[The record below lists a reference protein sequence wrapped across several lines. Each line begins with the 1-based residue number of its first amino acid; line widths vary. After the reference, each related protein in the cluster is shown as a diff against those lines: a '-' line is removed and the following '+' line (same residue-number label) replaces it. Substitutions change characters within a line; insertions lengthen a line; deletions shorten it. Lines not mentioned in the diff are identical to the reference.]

1 MVFRLLQNSNRFR
14 RLGVVAGCLLTYLI
28 VFFLVQ
34 PSLSEDTSKKSTRRT
49 QRSNG
54 NTSPRSYERRQRER
68 EHEEEHEDE
77 EEHEEENGG
86 TSGGGGTGGGSGG
99 GTTTGSSYVV
109 LAYND
114 LGMHCMNQ
122 DFSQLCILP
131 PFNSLHAQVI
141 LRGKEPRI
149 VTQGATVKYSIP
161 GNTFSIGKT
170 NFWNFASA
178 LFGTN
183 LPPDIGLTGNGLA
196 GVMAPTGTNDWAAIG
211 IPLTPIDDL
220 GNLNPYP
227 LGEVNVEIQGTQV
240 ATTRAVVPV
249 SWEISCNLCHAPNQ
263 PGPAVD
269 ADILRRHDQ
278 KHNTQLFGNG
288 PVLCASCH
296 ADPALGTTGAPG
308 VKSLSHAMHGSHAS
322 RMAPVASLGNTC
334 YACHPGF
341 QTNCQRDVHFAKGI
355 YCTQCHGDMAQVASP
370 NRTPWVSQPSCAS
383 CHKQRKPEFDFE
395 EPGKLFK
402 DSHGHGNVHC
412 AACHGSPHAIGPAVT
427 AADNF
432 QAIAH
437 QGFAGTIS
445 KCTVCHTSMPGE
457 KFEHKRD

>member
-249 SWEISCNLCHAPNQ
+249 S
-263 PGPAVD
+263 
-269 ADILRRHDQ
+269 
-278 KHNTQLFGNG
+278 
-288 PVLCASCH
+288 
-296 ADPALGTTGAPG
+296 
-308 VKSLSHAMHGSHAS
+308 
-322 RMAPVASLGNTC
+322 
-334 YACHPGF
+334 
-341 QTNCQRDVHFAKGI
+341 
-355 YCTQCHGDMAQVASP
+355 
-370 NRTPWVSQPSCAS
+370 
-383 CHKQRKPEFDFE
+383 
-395 EPGKLFK
+395 
-402 DSHGHGNVHC
+402 
-412 AACHGSPHAIGPAVT
+412 
-427 AADNF
+427 
-432 QAIAH
+432 
-437 QGFAGTIS
+437 
-445 KCTVCHTSMPGE
+445 
-457 KFEHKRD
+457 